1 MTDPQNPGPN
11 DQASDPFTMPTTP
24 EGQPTQP
31 EEAVSQAQQIPE
43 GQQIPGQMPVNGQY
57 APNAAPVDPNGQPV
71 DPNAP
76 FDPSAPVNAS
86 QPMMP
91 GMPAAPAKKKVSKG
105 LIIGLSVGA
114 GVLIVVL
121 VVVAILVSQMRITS
135 DDYSDAQSKATQTYS
150 ALSNADSDFTELFY
164 NVSAGKVETDE
175 VKDELADVQKKY
187 DTYEKHN
194 DELAGMRALKDSDVS
209 QAYDKYVAKTKS
221 YDTYRKN
228 VSDAMPTLAAV
239 YDGCST
245 DDLET
250 YASNLKDVVK
260 SLNSYMKS
268 CKAAV
273 DDLSKV
279 KDKTIAQY
287 GIDLSAKLTA
297 MQKDIDVY
305 ASLGTGDDIY
315 SDDSKYKKYSA
326 AQDDLSD
333 ITSDLYDIDSDFSE
347 QIQSDMEDASPADSL
362 NDLNDALTDK
372 MLS

>member
-1 MTDPQNPGPN
+1 
-11 DQASDPFTMPTTP
+11 MPTTP

-164 NVSAGKVETDE
+164 NVSGGKVETDE

-228 VSDAMPTLAAV
+228 VDDAMPTLAAV

-287 GIDLSAKLTA
+287 GIDLSSKLTA

-315 SDDSKYKKYSA
+315 SDDGKYKKYRLHRTISP
-326 AQDDLSD
+326 
-333 ITSDLYDIDSDFSE
+333 T
-347 QIQSDMEDASPADSL
+347 SPATSMTSIPISP
-362 NDLNDALTDK
+362 NRFSPTWKMPAQR
-372 MLS
+372 MLSTMSTMR